1 MKKSNRYSEFIRE
14 NRFLLLCAIFVQL
27 LAIQIVLVVSFMPEA
42 LAPFVAPLEQLGLT
56 ATAYTAIMAGLWV
69 LSVIYIL
76 KFYHIFAEFFRN
88 NGVVLGGILFALVA
102 FWIVFLILL
111 PQISMLNYSLHP
123 NPINLDAGEFADDYT
138 LKNYKYLIFGPEGA
152 SDAFNKVDLMVFVRT
167 IIAAIAVTIVNLILC
182 YPLAYFLGQS
192 KGGGFARLLVVM
204 LIVPYW
210 INEILRAF
218 ALRIIFGDVGVIN
231 GLMMQM
237 GLIDQPYDFINAD
250 IALYAGLGYAY
261 ILLMLFPMYNVI
273 ESLDRNQIEAAR
285 DMGASWIRIHRRVV
299 IPHAKPGIASGMTM
313 VFMLSAG
320 ALAAPQVLGG
330 TSSLWFT
337 QLVYQWFN
345 DTLNWQQG
353 AAYAIVLLVASI
365 AIVLTFMKIFK
376 VNMGDIGK

>member
-1 MKKSNRYSEFIRE
+1 MKKPM
-14 NRFLLLCAIFVQL
+14 IF
-27 LAIQIVLVVSFMPEA
+27 S
-42 LAPFVAPLEQLGLT
+42 
-56 ATAYTAIMAGLWV
+56 
-69 LSVIYIL
+69 
-76 KFYHIFAEFFRN
+76 EFFRN
-88 NGVVLGGILFALVA
+88 NGKLMGSILFFLVA
-102 FWIVFLILL
+102 FWIIFLILL
-111 PQISMLNYSLHP
+111 PQLSMLDYSFRY
-123 NPINLDAGEFADDYT
+123 NLPPAEVGGPKDVYT
-138 LKNYKYLIFGPEGA
+138 LRNYRFLVKGPEGA
-152 SDAFNKVDLMVFVRT
+152 SDAFNYVDLAVFVRT
-167 IIAAIAVTIVNLILC
+167 ILAAMAVTIMNLILC

-192 KGGGFARLLVVM
+192 KGTGFVRLLVVM

-231 GLMMQM
+231 GLMMQL

-337 QLVYQWFN
+337 QLVYQRFN
-345 DTLNWQQG
+345 NTLDWPLG

-365 AIVLTFMKIFK
+365 TIVLTFMKIFK